1 MSPNQIRAEKLLNFP
16 NNVDY
21 KAKMTLDVVMSIE
34 SALGKSIMKV
44 ATKLS
49 EADVPMSDVL
59 IILTLAIRGGG
70 NDIKDN
76 DVKALINQMGL
87 VQSIKM
93 CGDLLAL
100 ALSSGDEIDEK
111 KSELSITIIMSCH

>member
-70 NDIKDN
+70 NDIKEN

-87 VQSIKM
+87 VEAIKM

-100 ALSSGDEIDEK
+100 GLSSGDQIDQK
-111 KSELSITIIMSCH
+111 KSEL